1 MMPTDLASWVRW
13 LTFLPIV
20 LASVVGLALTLW
32 KLVQLRQP
40 NLPPLHVSIGLREFL
55 EAGELEKAADL
66 TSTDDARG
74 APIAAAAVAMVG
86 RSRIA
91 VSEQVG
97 FLGRQI
103 ARELEFGLGGLA
115 LVATLG
121 PLLGLFGTVVGIV
134 LVFERLSALE
144 GLASPQQLAGGIG
157 TALYTTVAGLIVGM
171 LALISHRYLSARVD
185 HAVAELETM
194 SYELVTLV
202 TGDSSGVPPSDADR
216 VS

>member
-103 ARELEFGLGGLA
+103 AREL
-115 LVATLG
+115 VATLG